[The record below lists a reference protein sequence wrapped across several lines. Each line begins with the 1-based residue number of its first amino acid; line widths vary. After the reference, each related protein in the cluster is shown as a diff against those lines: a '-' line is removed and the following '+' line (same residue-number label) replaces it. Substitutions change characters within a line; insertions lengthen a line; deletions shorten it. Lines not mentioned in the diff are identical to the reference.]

1 MEKKQEDLLEE
12 IRLLRGKVEALESQ
26 QGIGYQLN
34 PSQEG
39 NTNTLDVNAAL
50 RETNNLLQEIFDT
63 TKDFILL
70 FQEDGTLYYLNNA
83 CLKALGFDVHDL
95 QEITLFDFISPN
107 SLKETKAK
115 LLKTIRVG
123 EFNDFDTI
131 LVSKSGEKIH
141 VKGHVTSTVEPGKP
155 AMLRAILYNYT
166 EQLKAQR
173 SQNLY
178 YNVAKFVEKGF
189 KLQELYH
196 QVYLELD
203 NLIGIDSFV
212 LGIKNEESK
221 ELSFPYYVNSQYS
234 QNLGIQGKE
243 FAQIGIRL
251 RRPRLYYEEDLKQ
264 IAPKHRLEHVEEYPK
279 VWVAVPL
286 ILRRV
291 AVGVMIIQSFK
302 DRDEYSEQDLE
313 LLNFI
318 SGQLTGAIVR
328 EQNEQKINSQAA
340 RLEAIFESGSHLMWS
355 VNQRNELTKFN
366 KNFVDAIWEYYQVMP
381 QQNML
386 FNQIYAKRSHG
397 FHELWQENYERAFT
411 GHTQQFEVN
420 FLNRNG
426 VEQWYEVF
434 LNPIFSTDKQSI
446 IEVSGVANNTTQKK
460 VTELELAESEEKFR
474 SIFDSFQDVYFRT
487 DMHGI
492 INLVSP
498 SVFELIGEGQ
508 SDVVGKSV
516 TEYYIS
522 KNKLEYLRKVLLVED
537 FVKNFESTLIDKD
550 GKAKSII
557 SNFRLIRDKNTGAP
571 QYIEGVARDITDL
584 KRATEQLREAKDIA
598 EKSLAVKKQFLSNM
612 SHEIRTPMNG
622 IIGMIDLLSETN
634 LDEEQQEFV
643 TTVKKSSGSL
653 LTILNDILDLSKI
666 EAGKM
671 RLRKRPIQLHKLVD
685 KLYALFSHQA
695 QGKNTEL
702 SYHLSPNLPD
712 YIMADETRLLQ
723 ILSNLTS
730 NAIKFTEDGQVKIHA
745 ELISTKEQVYRLK
758 FSVQDTGIGISK
770 DNLDLLFKQFSQVD
784 NSYTKSYGGTGLGL
798 AISQEFTKMMDG
810 EIGVESER
818 YKGSTF
824 WFTIQASACTQ
835 EEIEEAELRAKQGID
850 FSLTSSHK
858 LLVVDDNSVN
868 LQVASKILEKAG
880 CEVIIAQN
888 GQAAIDL
895 AAQHQFELIFMD
907 IQMPSMNGMSATRR
921 IRRILGKRTPP
932 VIAMTAF
939 SLQEEREEFLAA
951 GMDDFISKPI
961 KAQELIGMVKKWA
974 ESEEK
979 QQQSSNK
986 AQTQNGIKTDIKK
999 SKEKAPTPKQKNLPV
1014 VNLDTA
1020 MQLKKYGGDDILTSI
1035 YGEFDTETST
1045 LLVNCQQAIVD
1056 TNIKEILSILH
1067 TLKGNSGTLGIEQ
1080 VAQQSAYMEAKLKK
1094 EDQSNLMEDFHK
1106 LEDDF
1111 QRFQANYKKIL
1122 SLE

>member
-1 MEKKQEDLLEE
+1 MEKNKDALLEE
-12 IRLLRGKVEALESQ
+12 IRLLRGKVAELENQ

-34 PSQEG
+34 HSHEDSPDA
-39 NTNTLDVNAAL
+39 LDVNAAL

-63 TKDFILL
+63 TKDLILL
-70 FQEDGTLYYLNNA
+70 FQEDGTLFYLNNA
-83 CLKALGFDVHDL
+83 CLKALGFGINDL
-95 QEITLFDFISPN
+95 QDITLFDFISPL
-107 SLKETKAK
+107 SLKETQAKIQKA
-115 LLKTIRVG
+115 IRVG
-123 EFNDFDTI
+123 EFKEFDTI
-131 LVSKSGEKIH
+131 LVSKSGERIH
-141 VKGHVTSTVEPGKP
+141 VKGHVTSTSEPGKP

-166 EQLKAQR
+166 DQLKAQK

-178 YNVAKFVEKGF
+178 YNIAKFVEKGF

-212 LGIKNEESK
+212 LAIKDEDSK
-221 ELSFPYYVNSQYS
+221 ELAFPYYVNSQYS

-251 RRPRLYYEEDLKQ
+251 RRPRLYYEDDLRRL
-264 IAPKHRLEHVEEYPK
+264 APKHRLEHVEEYPK

-302 DRDEYSEQDLE
+302 DIAEYSEQDLE

-318 SGQLTGAIVR
+318 SGQLTSAIVR

-355 VNQRNELTKFN
+355 VNLRNELTKFN

-381 QQNML
+381 QQNMQ
-386 FNQIYAKRSHG
+386 FNQIYAKRKHG
-397 FHELWQENYERAFT
+397 FHELWQTNYERAFK

-426 VEQWYEVF
+426 IEQWYEVF
-434 LNPIFSTDKQSI
+434 LNPIFTPDKQTI

-487 DMHGI
+487 DMNGI

-508 SDVVGKSV
+508 SDVVGRSV

-522 KNKLEYLRKVLLVED
+522 KNKLEYLRKILLVD
-537 FVKNFESTLIDKD
+537 DAVKNFESTLVDKSNNT
-550 GKAKSII
+550 KSII
-557 SNFRLIRDKNTGAP
+557 SNFRLIRDKHTGEP

-584 KRATEQLREAKDIA
+584 KRTTEELREAKNIA

-622 IIGMIDLLSETN
+622 IIGMIDLLGETTLN
-634 LDEEQQEFV
+634 QEQREYV
-643 TTVKKSSGSL
+643 TTIKKSSGSL

-671 RLRKRPIQLHKLVD
+671 RLRKRPLQLHKLID

-702 SYHLSPNLPD
+702 SYLLAPDLPD

-723 ILSNLTS
+723 VLSNLTS

-745 ELISTKEQVYRLK
+745 QLLETAGNVYHLK
-758 FSVQDTGIGISK
+758 FAVEDTGIGISK

-798 AISQEFTKMMDG
+798 AISQEFTKMMEG

-824 WFTIQASACTQ
+824 WFTMKAEACTQ
-835 EEIEEAELRAKQGID
+835 QEIEEAEMRAQEGVNL
-850 FSLTSSHK
+850 SLSSGHK
-858 LLVVDDNSVN
+858 LLVVDDNMVN

-880 CEVIIAQN
+880 CDVTIAQN
-888 GQAAIDL
+888 GQSAIDFV
-895 AAQHQFELIFMD
+895 AQQQFELIFMD

-921 IRRILGKRTPP
+921 IKRILGKRTPP

-939 SLQEEREEFLAA
+939 TLQEEREEFLAA

-974 ESEEK
+974 EDKSLPIKNHKSK
-979 QQQSSNK
+979 QK
-986 AQTQNGIKTDIKK
+986 ASAKTQNGKT
-999 SKEKAPTPKQKNLPV
+999 SAETKESTSTTKELPI
-1014 VNLDTA
+1014 VNVETA
-1020 MQLKKYGGDDILTSI
+1020 NQLKKYGGEEILTSV
-1035 YGEFDTETST
+1035 YGDFDTETST
-1045 LLVNCQQAIVD
+1045 LLLTYQEAITNDDIQA
-1056 TNIKEILSILH
+1056 ILSILH
-1067 TLKGNSGTLGIEQ
+1067 TLKGNAGTLGIER
-1080 VAQQSAYMEAKLKK
+1080 VAYQAEYMEAKLKK
-1094 EDQSNLMEDFHK
+1094 DDRENLQSDFDK
-1106 LEDDF
+1106 LEKDF
-1111 QRFQANYKKIL
+1111 KTFQQDYKKIL
-1122 SLE
+1122 AL